1 MATLDTTRLIQPAL
15 TPPPTTTLQ
24 SKPAEGF
31 QRLLDDETTKVSN
44 AAAAPNPS
52 RPLPSLHARPRSLSR
67 NGPAARLG
75 SSKTQRMLGKP
86 VKAEAGPGGPR
97 TDAPAKSVQRK
108 SAVRDSKPE
117 ATDGSAE
124 LEAESATRQNLPSE
138 AAQENS
144 EAVRG
149 DCPKRKRS
157 RWLKW
162 RIQRHWRR
170 SASTAALLA
179 SLLVQTTGDLKG
191 TQVAIEVQ
199 PQASEVSVAIE
210 CPASPAIAPIATPS
224 TDTAALDEFGHADL
238 A

>member
-31 QRLLDDETTKVSN
+31 QRLLDDETTKVSS
-44 AAAAPNPS
+44 AAPPKPVADAS
-52 RPLPSLHARPRSLSR
+52 QPAREASQPVAKRP
-67 NGPAARLG
+67 
-75 SSKTQRMLGKP
+75 SSKARFEQDSTDASKP
-86 VKAEAGPGGPR
+86 VKAEAGPGAPR
-97 TDAPAKSVQRK
+97 TDAPAKSVERK
-108 SAVRDSKPE
+108 SAVRESKPE

-124 LEAESATRQNLPSE
+124 LEAESATRQNLPTE
-138 AAQENS
+138 TAQENS
-144 EAVRG
+144 APSEVTPEAEAVKMAKVE
-149 DCPKRKRS
+149 DPAA
-157 RWLKW
+157 LA
-162 RIQRHWRR
+162 Q

-210 CPASPAIAPIATPS
+210 CRSFS
-224 TDTAALDEFGHADL
+224 CDCSDCDTLDGCCSLDEFGDAHL
-238 A
+238 S

>member
-44 AAAAPNPS
+44 AAPPKPVAAASQPAREASQPVAKRPS
-52 RPLPSLHARPRSLSR
+52 TKARFEQDSTD
-67 NGPAARLG
+67 A
-75 SSKTQRMLGKP
+75 GKP
-86 VKAEAGPGGPR
+86 VKAEAGAGGPR

-108 SAVRDSKPE
+108 SAIRESKPE

-124 LEAESATRQNLPSE
+124 LEAESATRQNLPTE
-138 AAQENS
+138 TAQENS
-144 EAVRG
+144 APSEVTPEAEAIKMAKVE
-149 DCPKRKRS
+149 DPAA
-157 RWLKW
+157 LA
-162 RIQRHWRR
+162 Q

-224 TDTAALDEFGHADL
+224 TDAGALDEFGHADL
-238 A
+238 S